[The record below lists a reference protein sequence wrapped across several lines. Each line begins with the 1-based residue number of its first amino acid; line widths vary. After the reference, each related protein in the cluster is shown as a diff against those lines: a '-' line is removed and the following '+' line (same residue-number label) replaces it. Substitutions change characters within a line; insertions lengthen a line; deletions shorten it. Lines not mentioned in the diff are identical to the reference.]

1 MVTPERLICASD
13 ALEEGGRGVRFE
25 VEVAGE
31 TQPAFV
37 VRYNGMV
44 HAYLNRCAHISVELD
59 FNEGDFFEEG
69 GLYLVC
75 STHGALYDPE
85 SGACVG
91 GPCAGKGLY
100 KLTTLERGQAIYLI
114 ENKTLERAERK

>member
-1 MVTPERLICASD
+1 MVTPERLICTGDMLA
-13 ALEEGGRGVRFE
+13 EGGRGVRFE

-31 TQPAFV
+31 QQPAFA

-59 FNEGDFFEEG
+59 FNEGDFFEDG
-69 GLYLVC
+69 GLYLIC

-85 SGACVG
+85 SGACIG
-91 GPCAGKGLY
+91 GPCAGKGLS
-100 KLTTLERGQAIYLI
+100 KLITLERGPAVYII
-114 ENKTLERAERK
+114 LETAVDRL

>member
-1 MVTPERLICASD
+1 MATPERLICTSD
-13 ALEEGGRGVRFE
+13 MLAEGGRGVRFE

-31 TQPAFV
+31 QQPAFA

-44 HAYLNRCAHISVELD
+44 HAYLNRCAHIGVELD
-59 FNEGDFFEEG
+59 FNEGDFFEDG
-69 GLYLVC
+69 RLYLMC

-85 SGACVG
+85 TGACIG

-100 KLTTLERGQAIYLI
+100 KLPVCES
-114 ENKTLERAERK
+114 ERAVYIILETPVDRL

>member
-31 TQPAFV
+31 AQPAFV

-85 SGACVG
+85 TGACVG

-114 ENKTLERAERK
+114 REQDPGKG